1 MFITSARKYK
11 AQKNKKNPII
21 YKYLSIGALFFLFT
35 IAHSVSAQSHRISGL
50 VTDENKEPLM
60 GVTVLRVGTTNGT
73 VTSSEGRFFL
83 SDILKGDS
91 IRFSYVGFNTEYHV
105 VGESTIINIMML
117 EASNLMDE
125 VQVIAFQTQK
135 KESVIASISTINPK
149 ELKVAPTN
157 LTAAFAGKLAGVI
170 SYQRSGAPGEDNAEF
185 FIRGVATFGYKNNP
199 LILIDGLEVATN
211 DLARLEPD
219 NIASFSIMKD
229 ATATALYGAR
239 GANGVI
245 LVTTKEGRKGK
256 AKISFRIENSISA
269 PTMTNNFLDGVEY
282 MELYNKA
289 LRMRDP
295 NSLLFYSKEKI
306 EGTRQ
311 NLDPY
316 IYPNVD
322 WYSELFKEMALNKK
336 ANMNINGGGDIAQ
349 YYLSVSYTNEKGLL
363 KVDPLN
369 NFNNNI
375 DINRYNLRANI
386 NINLTKTTR
395 AAVKFYSLFDRY
407 NGPVDNADAIFA
419 SVMQANPVNFPKYYP
434 YDESTQYLNHTL
446 FGNKGNGGM
455 PNPYA
460 DMVKGYKD
468 RFSSTILSQF
478 QIEQDLDFI
487 TKGLKFRG
495 MASVRTYSMNQN
507 SRSFTPFY
515 YGMAELETETGLE
528 HYLYQIQEGTE
539 FLNDP
544 IVENQANSSFYFEL
558 VGQYNR
564 TFSKKHEVGGLL
576 VFTRKE
582 SLNTLGGNSYATLP
596 SRNMGVSGRTTYSYD
611 SRYFAELNFGYNG
624 SEKFAE
630 DNRFG
635 FFPSAGLGWAVSNEA
650 FFEKY
655 KKVFSLLKLKAT
667 YGLVGND
674 AISDPNDRFFYLSN
688 VNLNDGGRG
697 YSFGQDFNNSYSG
710 YIINR
715 YSNPDV
721 TWEIAEKTNLG
732 IELGLFGKATLQVD
746 YFFEHRTNIYWAREY
761 TPETMGLTAVISSN
775 IGEAKSKGVDLSL
788 DYNQTINKNL
798 WITSRLNF
806 TYATNEV
813 LKNGE
818 PQYEY
823 DYLSRIGQPINQ
835 QWGLVAERLFIDYY
849 DVLNSPPQFNQGT
862 SSSGYKPG
870 DIKYVDVND
879 DGQIDDRDM
888 VPIGYP
894 SVPEIVYGAG
904 ASLGFKD
911 FDMSFFFQ
919 GVARESFF
927 INPQNIAPFID
938 ERNALQIISDN
949 HWSDD
954 NPDPYAF
961 WPRMSTTSVP
971 NNEVPST
978 WWLRNGSFLRLKS
991 VEIGYTLP
999 GKLLDRAKIENARV
1013 YINGTNLLTL
1023 SKFKLWDPEM
1033 AGNGLGYPPQQI
1045 YNIGI
1050 NISI

>member
-1 MFITSARKYK
+1 MIQSQRYLAPRKE
-11 AQKNKKNPII
+11 NPIWI
-21 YKYLSIGALFFLFT
+21 KHLKIISLLFFFFV
-35 IAHSVSAQSHRISGL
+35 IVHSLSAQSFTIRGI
-50 VTDENKEPLM
+50 VTDSDMLPLP
-60 GVTVLRVGTTNGT
+60 GVTVLKMGTTYGT
-73 VTSSEGRFFL
+73 ATSLDGEYQL
-83 SDILKGDS
+83 SDIAIGDS
-91 IRFSYVGFNTEYHV
+91 IRFSYIGFTTEYHI
-105 VGESTIINIMML
+105 VGDQDVINIVL
-117 EASNLMDE
+117 QEASNLMDE

-135 KESVIASISTINPK
+135 KESVIGSISTISPK
-149 ELKVAPTN
+149 ELKIAPTN
-157 LTAAFAGKLAGVI
+157 LTAAFAGRLAGVI

-199 LILIDGLEVATN
+199 LILIDGLEVTTN
-211 DLARLEPD
+211 DLARMEPD

-245 LVTTKEGRKGK
+245 LVTTKVGRKGK
-256 AKISFRIENSISA
+256 AKISFRIENSMSA
-269 PTMTNNFLDGVEY
+269 PTMTNNFLGGVDY
-282 MELYNKA
+282 MELYNRA
-289 LRMRDP
+289 LRTRDP
-295 NSLLFYSKEKI
+295 NALLFYSKEKI

-311 NLDPY
+311 GLNSN

-322 WYSELFKEMALNKK
+322 WYKELFNDLVFNKK

-349 YYLSVSYTNEKGLL
+349 YYLSISYTNEKGLL

-375 DINRYNLRANI
+375 DIKRYNMRANV
-386 NINLTKTTR
+386 NIDLTKTTR
-395 AAVKFYSLFDRY
+395 VAVKFYSLFDRY
-407 NGPVDNADAIFA
+407 NGPVDDANAIFG
-419 SVMQANPVNFPKYYP
+419 SVMQANPVNFPKYYDQ
-434 YDESTQYLNHTL
+434 DESTQYLNHTL

-468 RFSSTILSQF
+468 RFTSTILSQF

-487 TKGLKFRG
+487 TEGLKLRG

-515 YGMAELETETGLE
+515 YGMAELETEAGIE
-528 HYLYQIQEGTE
+528 HSLYQIREGTE

-544 IVENQANSSFYFEL
+544 SVENLANSSFYFEL
-558 VGQYNR
+558 VTQYNR
-564 TFSKKHEVGGLL
+564 SFNDKHEVGGLL

-596 SRNMGVSGRTTYSYD
+596 SRNLGISGRATYGYD
-611 SRYFAELNFGYNG
+611 SRYFVELNFGYNG

-635 FFPSAGLGWAVSNEA
+635 FFPSAGIGWAVSNEK
-650 FFEKY
+650 FFEKI
-655 KKVFSLLKLKAT
+655 KNVVSLFKLKAT

-697 YSFGQDFNNSYSG
+697 YSFGQDFGNTYPG
-710 YIINR
+710 FIINR
-715 YSNPDV
+715 YSNPNV
-721 TWEIAEKTNLG
+721 TWEIAEKTNFGL
-732 IELGLFGKATLQVD
+732 ELGFFGKATLQID
-746 YFFEHRTNIYWAREY
+746 YFFEHRTNIYWSREY
-761 TPETMGLTAVISSN
+761 TPETMGLTAKISSN
-775 IGEAKSKGVDLSL
+775 IGEARSKGVDLSL
-788 DYNQTINKNL
+788 DYNHTINNNF
-798 WITSRLNF
+798 WATSRINF

-823 DYLSRIGQPINQ
+823 DYMSRIGQSINQ
-835 QWGLVAERLFIDYY
+835 QWGLVAERLFIDQF
-849 DVLNSPPQFNQGT
+849 DVDNSPTQFNQGA
-862 SSSGYKPG
+862 YLAG
-870 DIKYVDVND
+870 DIKYVDVNN
-879 DGQIDDRDM
+879 DGKIDDLDM
-888 VPIGYP
+888 VPIGF
-894 SVPEIVYGAG
+894 STVPEIVYGAG
-904 ASLGFKD
+904 ASVGYKN

-919 GVARESFF
+919 GIARESFF
-927 INPQNIAPFID
+927 IDPQSIAPFID
-938 ERNALQIISDN
+938 ERNALQIISEN

-961 WPRMSTTSVP
+961 WPRMSTMSVP
-971 NNEVPST
+971 NNEILST
-978 WWLRNGSFLRLKS
+978 WWLRDGSFLRLKS
-991 VEIGYTLP
+991 VEIGYSLSS
-999 GKLLDRAKIENARV
+999 KLLNKANIESARI
-1013 YINGTNLLTL
+1013 YISGTNLLTF

-1033 AGNGLGYPPQQI
+1033 AGNGLGYPPQKI
-1045 YNIGI
+1045 I
-1050 NISI
+1050 NLGVNLSI